1 MNAFKSGSA
10 SVLHWCCSQESHKKS
25 GVHYHM
31 CLKLDRNQRWLR
43 AKKYLSEKY
52 GISVHFSSVHTNY
65 YTAWTYVTKED
76 QHCVESEGHPDL
88 KNSEGPSTSQ
98 AHIANRN
105 RRVKRDSKLQFAEQA
120 STDNLDESDE
130 CPDETDS
137 KKRRKKRKRLS
148 AYQAAEIV
156 LSKRLQNRTELL
168 AFSNQQRQEGKTD
181 LAEFIVNRGKKAVNE
196 VIATAWEME
205 SAQKTQER
213 LSKTRIE
220 LLNDAY
226 QQECTCNTIRDWH
239 NCALQLLAN
248 NNIAVDNFAGCVKE
262 LLVKGRGKFRNVML
276 TGPAN
281 CGKTFLINPLT
292 NPASTSFAWVGAE
305 KAEVVFL
312 NDFRWSPQI
321 IAWHDLLLMLEG
333 QLVHL
338 PAPKCHFANDIV
350 FDAVIRQFSAQVN
363 INSFT

>member
-1 MNAFKSGSA
+1 M
-10 SVLHWCCSQESHKKS
+10 
-25 GVHYHM
+25 
-31 CLKLDRNQRWLR
+31 
-43 AKKYLSEKY
+43 
-52 GISVHFSSVHTNY
+52 
-65 YTAWTYVTKED
+65 
-76 QHCVESEGHPDL
+76 
-88 KNSEGPSTSQ
+88 
-98 AHIANRN
+98 
-105 RRVKRDSKLQFAEQA
+105 
-120 STDNLDESDE
+120 
-130 CPDETDS
+130 
-137 KKRRKKRKRLS
+137 S
-148 AYQAAEIV
+148 AYQVAEIV

-262 LLVKGRGKFRNVML
+262 LLVKGCGKFRNVML

-281 CGKTFLINPLT
+281 CGKNI
-292 NPASTSFAWVGAE
+292 FA
-305 KAEVVFL
+305 
-312 NDFRWSPQI
+312 Q
-321 IAWHDLLLMLEG
+321 
-333 QLVHL
+333 
-338 PAPKCHFANDIV
+338 
-350 FDAVIRQFSAQVN
+350 SAQQDFYYFHQPC
-363 INSFT
+363 IYKLRMGRSRES